1 MQASETCTT
10 AAVELPLRHRCM
22 PLILELLT
30 LLAAKLV
37 WSAVV

>member
-10 AAVELPLRHRCM
+10 AAVELPLGTAAC
-22 PLILELLT
+22 LILELLA